1 MTGTEITKKASQ
13 FHNNYNALSINI
25 LPLSKVSLSQSRYA
39 GSWARIPGPTSL
51 RTGDEIRTQ
60 PFSLKV
66 LRKTNCFKWYK
77 LIGQQI
83 HLSTYQTHTMN
94 RTCQI
99 EGGRWKMKVED
110 KWHKNCIF
118 HLYIYLVINDIHPQR
133 WKMEDR
139 KSFSVGEVY
148 FKETIFLP
156 RIFKVSYV
164 SRKSVK
170 SSPRIQ
176 NNQATCLY
184 KLFQWLVLY
193 ISWLY

>member
-1 MTGTEITKKASQ
+1 
-13 FHNNYNALSINI
+13 
-25 LPLSKVSLSQSRYA
+25 
-39 GSWARIPGPTSL
+39 
-51 RTGDEIRTQ
+51 
-60 PFSLKV
+60 
-66 LRKTNCFKWYK
+66 
-77 LIGQQI
+77 
-83 HLSTYQTHTMN
+83 MN
-94 RTCQI
+94 RTYQI

-156 RIFKVSYV
+156 RIFKASYV

-184 KLFQWLVLY
+184 KLSQWLVLY